1 MAKIKLSDTEQVTQF
16 IQQSK
21 HPLADVMQALREII
35 LDTDTEIGEHI
46 KWNAPA
52 FYYNGEMA
60 NFDAKEYKRDLVV
73 YNIRKE
79 DSILLIFPTGAVI
92 DDTTGIL
99 EGSYTDGR
107 RMVTIKNMDDLNAKK
122 VGLQTAIK
130 DWLSKIEK

>member
-1 MAKIKLSDTEQVTQF
+1 MAKTKLSTAEQVTQF
-16 IQQSK
+16 IQESK
-21 HPLADVMQALREII
+21 HPLANVMQAVRELI
-35 LDTDTEIGEHI
+35 LSTDTEIAEHI
-46 KWNAPA
+46 KWNSPA

-99 EGSYTDGR
+99 EGNYADGR
-107 RMVTIKNMDDLNAKK
+107 RMVTLKSMEDLNTKK
-122 VGLQTAIK
+122 EALQAVIK
-130 DWLSKIEK
+130 EWMSKIEK

>member
-1 MAKIKLSDTEQVTQF
+1 MAKTKLSTAEQVTQF
-16 IQQSK
+16 IQESK
-21 HPLADVMQALREII
+21 HPLANVMQAVRELI
-35 LDTDTEIGEHI
+35 LSTDTEIAEHI
-46 KWNAPA
+46 KWNSPA

-99 EGSYTDGR
+99 EGNYADGR
-107 RMVTIKNMDDLNAKK
+107 RMVTLKSMEDLNTKK
-122 VGLQTAIK
+122 EALQAVIK
-130 DWLSKIEK
+130 EWLSKIEK